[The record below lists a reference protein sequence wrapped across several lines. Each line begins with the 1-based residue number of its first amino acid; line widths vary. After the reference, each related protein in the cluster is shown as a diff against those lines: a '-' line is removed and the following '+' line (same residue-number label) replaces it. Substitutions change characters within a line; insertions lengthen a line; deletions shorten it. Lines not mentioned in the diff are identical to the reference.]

1 MTDKNKIPEPE
12 RSSGNEVGCNGL
24 LADKD
29 LKFSHVNRFYTARH
43 KSGDVGARPT
53 KDGYFP
59 TWRTSEDGIWEYVTE
74 RYATRTGAA
83 NRAISYFS

>member
-1 MTDKNKIPEPE
+1 MNDKNTNTKPEHSQ
-12 RSSGNEVGCNGL
+12 RNEVGCNDL
-24 LADKD
+24 LAEKD
-29 LKFSHVNRFYTARH
+29 LKFSHVNRFYTARY